1 VADAKV
7 KDGGVA
13 GGAPPME
20 DDSLLERRYRV
31 LGRNSPL
38 FYDKPLHLVRGEG
51 VWLFDADGRRYLD
64 AYNNVPHVGHCHPR
78 VVAALSTQAATLNVH
93 TRYLDENVVTYAE
106 RLTSLFDAQLS
117 MAMLCCS
124 GSEANELALRIV
136 RDCSGGSGIISTAWT
151 YHGNTAAVMQVSSLF
166 TPEDKRGPY
175 VRTVP
180 VMDPYRERAGRSDE
194 TLATAYADDVK
205 RAIDSFSAAGVRFA
219 GLIFCSAF
227 STEGLPT
234 VPAGFMT
241 KALKHVHAAGGYFIA
256 DEVQAGFG
264 RFGSH
269 LWGHQKLGVVPD
281 IVTMGKPMG
290 NGHPLAGVVARRD
303 LADAFTA
310 RNMYFNTFG
319 GNAVSAAVGTAVLD
333 VIEDEHLVEN
343 ARTVG
348 DYTLAKL
355 AKLADRHELIGDVR
369 GAGLFFAVE
378 LVSDRKTK
386 TPATAQTKRLVNLMR
401 ERGVLISR
409 IGMHDNILK
418 IRPPMQFSKQHAD
431 LLVDTLDLVM
441 ASL

>member
-1 VADAKV
+1 
-7 KDGGVA
+7 
-13 GGAPPME
+13 ME

-38 FYDKPLHLVRGEG
+38 FYDKPLHPVRGEG

-78 VVAALSTQAATLNVH
+78 VVAALSTQAATLNIH
-93 TRYLDENVVTYAE
+93 TRYLDENVVAYAE

-117 MAMLCCS
+117 MAMFCCT
-124 GSEANELALRIV
+124 GSEANELALRIA
-136 RDCSGGSGIISTAWT
+136 RDCSGGEGVISTAWA

-166 TPEDKRGPY
+166 TPQDKRGPNI
-175 VRTVP
+175 RTVP
-180 VMDPYRERAGRSDE
+180 VMDPYRERAGRSDDE
-194 TLATAYADDVK
+194 LATAYAEDVK

-219 GLIFCSAF
+219 GLLFCTAF
-227 STEGLPT
+227 SSEGLPT
-234 VPAGFMT
+234 VPAGFMA
-241 KALKHVHAAGGYFIA
+241 KALAHVHAAGGYFIA

-264 RFGSH
+264 RLGSH
-269 LWGHQKLGVVPD
+269 MWGHQKLGAIPD

-290 NGHPLAGVVARRD
+290 NGHPLAAVVARRD
-303 LADAFTA
+303 LVDAFTG

-319 GNAVSAAVGTAVLD
+319 GNPVSAAVGMAVLD

-348 DYTLAKL
+348 NYTLARL

-369 GAGLFFAVE
+369 GSGLFFAVE
-378 LVSDRKTK
+378 LVSDRQAK

-409 IGMHDNILK
+409 IGTHDNILK
-418 IRPPMQFSKQHAD
+418 IRPPMQFSKENAD
-431 LLVDTLDLVM
+431 LLVDTLDQVM